1 MLGKLFRNEFKCTWK
16 TVVTIYAVVIAA
28 TILGCLFLGVEVFH
42 TGKFGQVMAVTF
54 ELTYVFA
61 IIALFLVTFL
71 FICSRFYKTMYS
83 DQGYLTHTLPV
94 SALANFNVK
103 LVTALVWLLLCGVI
117 LIVSVFALLF
127 SADGKEMMD
136 MIGHLNMKM
145 LNDACLGLLGYKFW
159 ATVGILLLMMV
170 LGCLNILCMVFAA
183 FSLGQLFNQHK
194 IGAAIG
200 FGVGLYFV
208 EQIASSILLIGWMN
222 RFILRTV
229 YISSS
234 GEEYALTNERLI
246 VWPIIIS
253 IAIYSLVEY
262 LISVVIIRKH
272 VNLD

>member
-1 MLGKLFRNEFKCTWK
+1 MLGKLFRNEFKCPWK

-61 IIALFLVTFL
+61 IIALFLVTFI

-94 SALANFNVK
+94 SPLANFNVK

-117 LIVSVFALLF
+117 LIISVFALLF

-159 ATVGILLLMMV
+159 PTVGIVLLMMV

-208 EQIASSILLIGWMN
+208 EQIISSIMLIGWMN

-234 GEEYALTNERLI
+234 GEEYVLTNERLI

-262 LISVVIIRKH
+262 LISVVVVRKH

>member
-1 MLGKLFRNEFKCTWK
+1 MLFGFK
-16 TVVTIYAVVIAA
+16 
-28 TILGCLFLGVEVFH
+28 
-42 TGKFGQVMAVTF
+42 
-54 ELTYVFA
+54 
-61 IIALFLVTFL
+61 
-71 FICSRFYKTMYS
+71 
-83 DQGYLTHTLPV
+83 
-94 SALANFNVK
+94 
-103 LVTALVWLLLCGVI
+103 
-117 LIVSVFALLF
+117 
-127 SADGKEMMD
+127 KEMMD

-159 ATVGILLLMMV
+159 PTVGIVLLMMV

-208 EQIASSILLIGWMN
+208 EQIVSSILLIGWMN

-234 GEEYALTNERLI
+234 GEEYVLTNERLI

-262 LISVVIIRKH
+262 IISVVIIRKH